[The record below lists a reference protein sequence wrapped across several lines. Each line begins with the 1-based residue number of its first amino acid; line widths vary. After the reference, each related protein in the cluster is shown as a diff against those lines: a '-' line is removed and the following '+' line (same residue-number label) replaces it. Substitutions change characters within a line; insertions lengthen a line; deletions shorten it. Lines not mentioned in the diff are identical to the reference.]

1 MGWTTR
7 NFAIGTAIIE
17 VPQALQFSQTYEE
30 FGGVN
35 TLRMADGSAVR
46 QSNWSKLRT
55 TLSGEGFVPPGL
67 AGITWKTQQTL
78 KCGIARA
85 IQSSNNVIAIPAAR
99 RTDAGYEVKGYAL
112 KDGMWR
118 PSPVEVVSN
127 TATVTAVS
135 GAVAYMVEYFPQFT
149 AFIEAPQTDFNR
161 TTGTFRWTINAEEI

>member
-67 AGITWKTQQTL
+67 AGVAWKTQQTL
-78 KCGIARA
+78 KCGVKRSL
-85 IQSSNNVIAIPAAR
+85 QSPSNVIALPAAR
-99 RTDAGYEVKGYAL
+99 RTDAGYEPNGYAL
-112 KDGMWR
+112 KDGMWL
-118 PSPVEVVSN
+118 PSSVSVVTN
-127 TATVTAVS
+127 TATVTAVT
-135 GAVAYMVEYFPQFT
+135 GATAYMVEYYPQFT
-149 AFIEAPQTDFNR
+149 AFIEPPQADFNR
-161 TTGTFRWTINAEEI
+161 TTGTYRWTINAEEV